1 MYTLTNFKRF
11 FQSVLDLNVQVYSQC
26 KIVAESLV
34 DYLSRHPN
42 FVEKGQAKI
51 LTTENISKVSEA
63 ATRLLAKTTEF
74 TSA

>member
-1 MYTLTNFKRF
+1 MAK
-11 FQSVLDLNVQVYSQC
+11 
-26 KIVAESLV
+26 SLV

-42 FVEKGQAKI
+42 FVEKGQVKF

>member
-1 MYTLTNFKRF
+1 M
-11 FQSVLDLNVQVYSQC
+11 NVQVYLQC

-42 FVEKGQAKI
+42 FVEKGQVKF
-51 LTTENISKVSEA
+51 LKTENKTKVSKA
-63 ATRLLAKTTEF
+63 ATKLLAKTTEF